1 MKLEENDKKYFS
13 KTYRFFDLLYKL
25 LVINIL
31 TIILSMPIITIFPM
45 LVACIATIRNDL
57 SEGNIIKAYFRNVKQ
72 YFAKSFLLGI
82 CLLIILAI
90 IIYAFFFWIFQEFHQ
105 SSMEWVAQAG
115 FVVMLVCLIIY
126 LFSVVHIPY
135 LMIILPKLR
144 RTDIVK
150 TSFYMSFRYIFTTM
164 AMMITFC
171 IIVGLLLICLAI
183 PGFLAVWMIIGI
195 SLPIFLITKIT
206 KPIYYQFEKVDF
218 DKISRQ
224 VEEELK
230 DE

>member
-1 MKLEENDKKYFS
+1 MRLEDNDKKYSS

-25 LVINIL
+25 LVINIS
-31 TIILSMPIITIFPM
+31 TIILSIPIITIFPM
-45 LVACIATIRNDL
+45 LVACVATIRNDL
-57 SEGNIIKAYFRNVKQ
+57 DEGNIIKAYFRNVKQ
-72 YFAKSFLLGI
+72 YFIKSFLLGI
-82 CLLIILAI
+82 GLLLIFAI

-105 SSMEWVAQAG
+105 SSMEWIAQAG
-115 FVVMLVCLIIY
+115 FVAMVVCLIIY

-135 LMIILPKLR
+135 LIIILPKLR
-144 RTDIVK
+144 TIDLVK
-150 TSFYMSFRYIFTTM
+150 TSFYMAFRYLFTTI

-171 IIVGLLLICLAI
+171 VILGLLMVCIAV
-183 PGFLAVWMIIGI
+183 PGLLAVWMIIGI

-218 DKISRQ
+218 DKISKQ
-224 VEEELK
+224 IEEELE